1 MLIKTALA
9 FIRLVAIDVLIRI
22 CTVIGYA
29 SIAEEVAT
37 CNITIKT
44 I

>member
-9 FIRLVAIDVLIRI
+9 FIRLVAVDVLIRI
-22 CTVIGYA
+22 CFVIGYA
-29 SIAEEVAT
+29 SVAEEVAT
-37 CNITIKT
+37 YNVTIRA